1 VNWFKNLRINAKLL
15 VSFSLLLALTGGV
28 GAYALLQLSAIF
40 DRVVDLG
47 EHWMP
52 AVQHIGDLGD
62 ALNTMRRKELA
73 HALAT
78 DAAVMGKRERE
89 LEEGVGQLAEAEKLS
104 AQIITSENGRAALA
118 EFQKAADAYVADAR
132 HSMTL
137 SREGKKEEAAA
148 AAFGANQKSLN
159 AALGIADS
167 LVEVQDHGAKAGVE
181 DARQAYAAA
190 RKMVIA
196 AVAAAILVGLFLA
209 FTVAGA
215 ISKPLARAVEVADAI
230 AGGDLTSQVEVSG
243 KDETAKLLAAMRAMT
258 EKLAE
263 VIGEVRS
270 GAGALSSAA
279 TQVSATSAN
288 LSQGTSEQA
297 ASVEETSSSL
307 EQMSSSITQN
317 AENSRAT
324 EAMASSGAKNAEESG
339 SAVTQTVQ
347 AMKDIAERISII
359 EEIAYQTNLLALNAA
374 IEAARAGEHGK
385 GFAVV
390 ATEVRKLAERSQKA
404 AGEISALSGQS
415 VKVAEKSGQLL
426 TELVPTIRKTADLV
440 QEVAAASQEQSSG
453 VAQINKAM
461 AQVDQVTQRNAA
473 ASEELASTAEEM
485 SSQAEA
491 LQDLVAF
498 FNLGGEQRKQAR
510 RKPAAALPALAARP
524 PPAQTPELHPVVA
537 NGAQRNGAGAHSDKD
552 FKPF

>member
-1 VNWFKNLRINAKLL
+1 MGWFKDLGIKSKLL
-15 VSFSLLLALTGGV
+15 VFAALLLGLAAALGAFSLVQMA
-28 GAYALLQLSAIF
+28 AIQHVAG
-40 DRVVDLG
+40 DIADNWLPKIKILG
-47 EHWMP
+47 EASD
-52 AVQHIGDLGD
+52 AV
-62 ALNTMRRKELA
+62 NTIRRKELVHITSTDKA
-73 HALAT
+73 DWDNIERQIVKLQADLADANKRYEPLIRTDEGREQFRAFKADFDRYMAVQATVIALSRDGKPQEALALARGAGLKAHDQASEALT
-78 DAAVMGKRERE
+78 KMVVINDRGSREDADNAKAAYESSRVWVIGM
-89 LEEGVGQLAEAEKLS
+89 L
-104 AQIITSENGRAALA
+104 IAALVLG
-118 EFQKAADAYVADAR
+118 VAV
-132 HSMTL
+132 
-137 SREGKKEEAAA
+137 
-148 AAFGANQKSLN
+148 
-159 AALGIADS
+159 ALGLASI
-167 LVEVQDHGAKAGVE
+167 
-181 DARQAYAAA
+181 
-190 RKMVIA
+190 IA
-196 AVAAAILVGLFLA
+196 A
-209 FTVAGA
+209 
-215 ISKPLARAVEVADAI
+215 PLAKAVEVADAI
-230 AGGDLTSQVEVSG
+230 AGGDLTVAIEASG
-243 KDETAKLLAAMRAMT
+243 TDETGRLLAAMQAMT
-258 EKLAE
+258 EKLAQ

-324 EAMASSGAKNAEESG
+324 EQMASSGAKNAEESG
-339 SAVTQTVQ
+339 AAVTQTVQ

-404 AGEISALSGQS
+404 AGEISALSSQS

-473 ASEELASTAEEM
+473 AAEELASTAEEM
-485 SSQAEA
+485 TSQAEA

-498 FNLGGEQRKQAR
+498 FHVDGEQARKQVR
-510 RKPAAALPALAARP
+510 RKPVASLPGASARP
-524 PPAQTPELHPVVA
+524 PAPL
-537 NGAQRNGAGAHSDKD
+537 
-552 FKPF
+552 